1 MSLDDTIAAIS
12 TAVGEGA
19 IAVVRVSG
27 AEAMN
32 VASQIFRGSIPPEK
46 MQPRQSYFGEVFDG
60 TGAIDRV
67 LLTLFRGPHSYTGE
81 DVVEVS
87 CHGGIL
93 VTSKILSLLLNAGA
107 RSAEPGE
114 FTQRA
119 FLNGKMDLTQAEA
132 VMDLIRAQTELA
144 LRAANEQLAGSLSR
158 ELVRIQDQLLTTLA
172 HVEAYIDFPD
182 EAISPDTG
190 KGLIDR
196 IEEASARLVRLVATA
211 DQGRILRHGLRTVIY
226 GEPNVG
232 KSSLLNLL
240 LGYDRAIV
248 SETPGT
254 TRDTIEETIN
264 VRGIPVR
271 LIDTAGKRS
280 SEDSIEREGI
290 RRTDLQLE
298 QADLILRVVDGSL
311 PRGNER
317 ERARSS
323 DLSDEAA
330 GVFNDRAKSENERQ
344 RSVRSDNEREHLMP
358 SAGRENRILV
368 LNKVDLGVHADWEF
382 SPGVRFSCR
391 TREGQEAL
399 NQAIWDFV
407 MASGLSSDNFR
418 IAISARHQSCLQKAI
433 SDLEAARAG
442 LARSELPELISIEL
456 RAALDA
462 IGDVIGRHDTEDLL
476 GRIFSEFCIGK

>member
-19 IAVVRVSG
+19 IAVLRISG
-27 AEAMN
+27 SEAISL
-32 VASQIFRGSIPPEK
+32 VAQIFRGSTAPQK
-46 MQPRQSYFGEVFDG
+46 MEPRRSYFGEIYDA
-60 TGAIDRV
+60 TGVIDQV
-67 LLTLFRGPHSYTGE
+67 LLTVFRRPQTYTGE
-81 DVVEVS
+81 DLVEIS

-93 VTSKILSLLLNAGA
+93 VTRKILSLLLNAGA

-144 LRAANEQLAGSLSR
+144 LRAANEQLAGHLGR
-158 ELVRIQDQLLTTLA
+158 ELTKIQDQLLTTLA
-172 HVEAYIDFPD
+172 HIEAYIDFPD
-182 EAISPDTG
+182 EGISPETG
-190 KGLIDR
+190 KMLFDR
-196 IEEASARLVRLVATA
+196 LEETGASLARLIATA

-280 SEDSIEREGI
+280 SKDSIELEGI
-290 RRTDLQLE
+290 RRTELQLA
-298 QADLILRVVDGSL
+298 QADLVLQVVDASL
-311 PRGNER
+311 PSG
-317 ERARSS
+317 
-323 DLSDEAA
+323 D
-330 GVFNDRAKSENERQ
+330 ERQ
-344 RSVRSDNEREHLMP
+344 PVALN
-358 SAGRENRILV
+358 GRESNRVLV
-368 LNKVDLGVHADWEF
+368 LNKVDLGLHPDWAA

-391 TREGQEAL
+391 TREGEEAL

-407 MASGLSSDNFR
+407 MTGGFSSQDFR
-418 IAISARHQSCLQKAI
+418 IAISVRHQACLQKAI
-433 SDLEAARAG
+433 AELEAAKAG
-442 LARSELPELISIEL
+442 LANNELPELISIEL
-456 RAALDA
+456 RGALDA
-462 IGDVIGRHDTEDLL
+462 IGDVVGRHDTEDLL